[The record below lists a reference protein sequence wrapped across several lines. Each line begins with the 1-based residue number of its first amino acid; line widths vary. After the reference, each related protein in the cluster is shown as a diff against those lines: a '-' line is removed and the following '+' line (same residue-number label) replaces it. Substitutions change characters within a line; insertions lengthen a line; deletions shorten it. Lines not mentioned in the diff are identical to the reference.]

1 MYTKFLNDKSG
12 NKRALHDKYKNYR
25 NRLTSLLKAAEKGY
39 YANKLLQ
46 DKNNSRK
53 VWQTINKMI
62 GKSTHSPTIP
72 EIELNVAKIT
82 DPAKTADNFNH
93 YFSNL
98 GPSLARSI
106 TPSLQRPAVY
116 LQISVADSIFLSPV
130 TPSEIVDHIALMK
143 NSTSKGYDDIALGVL
158 KHTAIELSGVLAQV
172 FNMLSG
178 ARSFS

>member
-1 MYTKFLNDKSG
+1 
-12 NKRALHDKYKNYR
+12 
-25 NRLTSLLKAAEKGY
+25 
-39 YANKLLQ
+39 
-46 DKNNSRK
+46 
-53 VWQTINKMI
+53 MI

-72 EIELNVAKIT
+72 EIELNGAKIT

-98 GPSLARSI
+98 HVGPSLARSI
-106 TPSLQRPAVY
+106 TPSLQRPADY
-116 LQISVADSIFLSPV
+116 LQTSVADSIFLSPV
-130 TPSEIVDHIALMK
+130 TPSEIVNHIALMK
-143 NSTSKGYDDIALGVL
+143 NSTSKGYDDVALGVL